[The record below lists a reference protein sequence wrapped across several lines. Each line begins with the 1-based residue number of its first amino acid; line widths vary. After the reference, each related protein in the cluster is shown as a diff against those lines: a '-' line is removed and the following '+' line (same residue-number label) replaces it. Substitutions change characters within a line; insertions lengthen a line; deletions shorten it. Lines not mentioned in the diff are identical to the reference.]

1 MGYSDAVKAT
11 GKITSKVANLFNE
24 KLVQIALV
32 GGILFFVVANPAIFR
47 FVDNSIQRVGS
58 VFGLDL
64 KVRGTNALVL
74 HSVVFSVLLVVSV
87 RYILNPV
94 MEKLK

>member
-1 MGYSDAVKAT
+1 MAYSEAVRAT
-11 GKITSKVANLFNE
+11 GKITGKVANLFNE

-32 GGILFFVVANPAIFR
+32 GGLLFFVVANPAIFR
-47 FVDNSIQRVGS
+47 FVDNTLQRVGN
-58 VFGLDL
+58 VFGLNL
-64 KVRGTNALVL
+64 KVTGTNALVL